1 MGQILCPRPPLEVEV
16 LGGTGDPTDYYK
28 TIGEYDYDVVEQGKR
43 KPRNPTGMP
52 KLTLRFW

>member
-1 MGQILCPRPPLEVEV
+1 MGNYLCPRPEIEIV
-16 LGGTGDPTDYYK
+16 GGTGDPTDYYK

>member
-1 MGQILCPRPPLEVEV
+1 MGNYLCPRPEIEIV
-16 LGGTGDPTDYYK
+16 GGTGDPSDYYK
-28 TIGEYDYDVVEQGKR
+28 TIGEYNYDVVERQGKKP